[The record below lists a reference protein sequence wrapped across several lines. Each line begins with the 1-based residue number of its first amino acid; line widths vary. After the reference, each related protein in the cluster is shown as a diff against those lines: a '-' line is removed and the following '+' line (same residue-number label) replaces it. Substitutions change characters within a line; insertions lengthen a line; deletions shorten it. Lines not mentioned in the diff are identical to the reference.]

1 MNLFGNIAKNTA
13 AMLFATLL
21 RMASSF
27 VLIIFVARY
36 LGSEGMGKF
45 SFLISIFWLFQTIAS
60 MGLQPYFVR
69 EVSKN
74 KELSSKYLMHIA
86 FLSLLAAILMSL
98 VMIAFVHIAKYEM
111 DICQATYFMG
121 FGLLVNTINLVFH
134 GMFIA
139 HERAEFVLIGTT
151 LENVSKLLVGMALL
165 FMGEGIVTLVAVI
178 AGAPIIGLFLNSYL
192 YHKKIAALSNKI
204 EWDFC
209 KFIAKQI
216 PTFSGISLF
225 NALFWNADVLLLSKI
240 GSMEAVGFY
249 SASLRIVGMIKLI
262 LQSYKTAI
270 QPIAAKT
277 FKISIEEFQDFCL
290 KSLHY
295 IFLITMPI
303 CIGGTLLADKIIV
316 LFFSEEFFSSAQL
329 LKIQIWLLIPYGMA
343 LVFASFLIASHHQK
357 VDLRIN
363 IVSSLSLIGL
373 CLVLIPRFGA
383 MGAAV
388 SVVSAQTLFFV
399 QQIIFISKHLF
410 KVNFWHVA
418 NKVLFS
424 SLVMGMLVYF
434 LHPIPVILNISLGI
448 LVFGILIL
456 ITGDFD
462 LSEVKGLLKLRKS
475 S

>member
-1 MNLFGNIAKNTA
+1 MNLLGSIAKNTA

-69 EVSKN
+69 EVSRN
-74 KELSSKYLMHIA
+74 KELSSKYLMHIS

-98 VMIAFVHIAKYEM
+98 VMIAFVHIAEYEE
-111 DICQATYFMG
+111 DICRATFFLG
-121 FGLLVNTINLVFH
+121 SGLLINTINLVFH

-139 HERAEFVLIGTT
+139 HEKAEFVLIGTT
-151 LENVSKLLVGMALL
+151 LENLIKLSVGMLLL
-165 FMGEGIVTLVAVI
+165 FSGQGIITLAAVI
-178 AGAPIIGLFLNSYL
+178 AGAPIIGFFFNFYL
-192 YHKKIAALSNKI
+192 YQKNIAVISYKIECSFCNKIAR
-204 EWDFC
+204 
-209 KFIAKQI
+209 QI

-225 NALFWNADVLLLSKI
+225 NALFWNADVLILSKV

-277 FKISIEEFQDFCL
+277 FKISTEEFKDFCF

-303 CIGGTLLADKIIV
+303 CIGGVLLADKIIV
-316 LFFSEEFFSSAQL
+316 LFFSNEFITSAQL

-343 LVFASFLIASHHQK
+343 LVFASFLIASHHQRI
-357 VDLRIN
+357 DLRIN
-363 IVSSLSLIGL
+363 VVSSLFLIAL
-373 CLVLIPRFGA
+373 CFVLIPRYGA
-383 MGAAV
+383 MGAAI
-388 SVVSAQTLFFV
+388 SVVSAQTLFFI
-399 QQIIFISKHLF
+399 QQILFISAHLF
-410 KVNFWHVA
+410 KVNFWKIS
-418 NKVLFS
+418 NKILFS
-424 SLVMGMLVYF
+424 SLLMGVTVYF
-434 LHPIPVILNISLGI
+434 LYPIPVILNIALGMI
-448 LVFGILIL
+448 VFGVLIFL
-456 ITGDFD
+456 TGEFD
-462 LSEVKGLLKLRKS
+462 LSEVKDMLKLRKL
-475 S
+475 